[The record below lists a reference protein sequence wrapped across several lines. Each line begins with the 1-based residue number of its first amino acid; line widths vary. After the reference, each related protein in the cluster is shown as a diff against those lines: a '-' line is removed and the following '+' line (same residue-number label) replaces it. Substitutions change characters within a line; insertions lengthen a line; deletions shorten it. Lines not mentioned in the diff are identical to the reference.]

1 MSDCGSDLSL
11 LVELAVFVVVDRCL
25 RGDGSGGACCRRG
38 GARGGGSGGAH
49 GSWLGGARHWSLSL
63 CGARRFEVILP
74 SLHLFPSVSALSG
87 LSPD

>member
-1 MSDCGSDLSL
+1 LSDCGSDLSL

-25 RGDGSGGACCRRG
+25 RGGGSGGACCRRG

-63 CGARRFEVILP
+63 WSSSI
-74 SLHLFPSVSALSG
+74 
-87 LSPD
+87 